1 MEGSGTE
8 WRGQAWLIDI
18 KRISFEIRPWPVNP
32 QASPRKY
39 FLLAQ
44 YARHIPSCMTLLETG
59 ETNTVAAYD
68 PKARKVVI
76 VALKDGEARE
86 FVFDLSRFAGVDG
99 PISRWTTDPK
109 ADACYQSQPAPKLN
123 GKRFRRPFPANAI
136 LAGSGGVGPSYCQNI
151 AI

>member
-1 MEGSGTE
+1 
-8 WRGQAWLIDI
+8 
-18 KRISFEIRPWPVNP
+18 
-32 QASPRKY
+32 
-39 FLLAQ
+39 
-44 YARHIPSCMTLLETG
+44 MTLLETG

-76 VALKDGEARE
+76 VALNDGEARE
-86 FVFDLSRFAGVDG
+86 IVFDLSRFAGVDG
-99 PISRWTTDPK
+99 PISRWITDPK

-123 GKRFRRPFPANAI
+123 GKRFRRPFPADAI